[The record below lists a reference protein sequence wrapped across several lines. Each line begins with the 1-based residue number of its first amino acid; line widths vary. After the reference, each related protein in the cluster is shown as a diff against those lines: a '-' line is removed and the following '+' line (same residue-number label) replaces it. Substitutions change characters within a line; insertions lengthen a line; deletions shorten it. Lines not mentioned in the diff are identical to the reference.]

1 MLIKNRCWIVDIDCT
16 SIWIRKGE
24 KRYIKLFTYQT
35 DKKSQSV
42 KTPVGQP
49 VKTGLSTPV
58 LAVMSAGEI
67 SIERNLAA
75 AIIITNVYTYGDY
88 V

>member
-1 MLIKNRCWIVDIDCT
+1 M
-16 SIWIRKGE
+16 
-24 KRYIKLFTYQT
+24 
-35 DKKSQSV
+35 